1 MRKLILV
8 LLATACFL
16 SAYAQDVKKFAF
28 SPKVGVNGSFLDVEY
43 QKNEYQGRLGW
54 HAGADL
60 RFRGGWFMFHPGIH
74 FMSTTTRLFQEGD
87 NINEESIEEESTFQ
101 TLKTP
106 ISIGFFLTGSDG
118 LVKIHVRGGAVP
130 TFLLGVKQKPRFS
143 FLEDDLNDFTIG
155 LQGALGID
163 IAFFTIDL
171 SYEHSLS
178 RFFAERDGENRLL
191 MASFGF
197 VF

>member
-1 MRKLILV
+1 MQNLFTLLLILLV
-8 LLATACFL
+8 CAAGN
-16 SAYAQDVKKFAF
+16 AQDVKKFAF
-28 SPKVGVNGSFLDVEY
+28 SPKVGINASFLDVEY

-60 RFRGGWFMFHPGIH
+60 RFRGGWFMFHPGIY
-74 FMSTTTRLFQEGD
+74 FSSTTTRLFQED
-87 NINEESIEEESTFQ
+87 DTIDESIEDESTFQ

-106 ISIGFFLTGSDG
+106 ITLGFFLTGTDG
-118 LVKIHVRGGAVP
+118 LLKIHVRGGAVP
-130 TFLLGVKQKPRFS
+130 TFLLGVKQKPRFA

-155 LQGALGID
+155 LQGAVGID
-163 IAFFTIDL
+163 IAFITIDL

-178 RFFAERDGENRLL
+178 EFFADREGENRIFMTSL
-191 MASFGF
+191 GF